1 MNMNQHRWTCLATVV
16 LTTVGSPIAAVSA
29 KISSPTVGFEDYYL
43 LPQSLP
49 KITPLRVTELQ
60 TDTVLTVNTQL
71 VPQVTKLP
79 IITPLNGKI
88 QAQAALNPRKVAERP
103 SVKKLLP
110 LSPVEL
116 IRSTVP
122 SSTPDFQAT
131 ESLVLLANPDDTTI
145 VPVNPVAPLP
155 SLSVQTPTPQSFT
168 PVTVQATT
176 APIPVVRN
184 GNQLPTQITVAT
196 TAEAQIPHVW
206 QTQDSGVGMGKSPNM
221 TVAAGTTINK
231 SQLNSAPQVT
241 PTISRPKD
249 RSDLP
254 DFEAGSPVFIFN
266 NQPAQKIV
274 ATAIAQVGDT
284 IVAPEPSIAIPIQR
298 PKQPTTP
305 APAVAPSNV
314 NFEQPAATV
323 KPVLDQIVATQTGQA
338 SWYGSEGG
346 SKTANG
352 EKYNPNGLTAAHRTL
367 PFGTKVR
374 ITSIKTGKTVT
385 VRINDRGPFRSRRIV
400 DISAGAAE
408 VIGIKADGVGDV
420 RMDILA
426 AKG

>member
-1 MNMNQHRWTCLATVV
+1 MNQHRWTCLATVA
-16 LTTVGSPIAAVSA
+16 LTTLGLPLTAVSA
-29 KISSPTVGFEDYYL
+29 NTSSPTVKSGDYYL
-43 LPQSLP
+43 SPQSLP

-60 TDTVLTVNTQL
+60 TDALLPVNNQL

-79 IITPLNGKI
+79 IITSLDGKLARLAPK
-88 QAQAALNPRKVAERP
+88 QRRVAKVTSA
-103 SVKKLLP
+103 KKLAP

-116 IRSTVP
+116 IRSTAP
-122 SSTPDFQAT
+122 IPTPDFPAN
-131 ESLVLLANPDDTTI
+131 ESAVSLGNPNHTTI

-155 SLSVQTPTPQSFT
+155 SLTAQTPKPRTFIPSNT
-168 PVTVQATT
+168 QATIS
-176 APIPVVRN
+176 PIPVVIDGSRLRP
-184 GNQLPTQITVAT
+184 QVVAAT
-196 TAEAQIPHVW
+196 TAAAQMPHVW
-206 QTQDSGVGMGKSPNM
+206 QTQDSEFGRSKSSKM
-221 TVAAGTTINK
+221 TAAASETISK
-231 SQLNSAPQVT
+231 SQLNSAPQIT
-241 PTISRPKD
+241 PIISHPKD

-254 DFEAGSPVFIFN
+254 GFEAGSPVFVFN
-266 NQPAQKIV
+266 QQPAQQIV

-284 IVAPEPSIAIPIQR
+284 IVAPEPSIAIPIER

-305 APAVAPSNV
+305 IPTVAPSSVNV
-314 NFEQPAATV
+314 EQPAATV
-323 KPVLDQIVATQTGQA
+323 KPVLDQVVATQTGQA

-374 ITSIKTGKTVT
+374 ITSLKTGKAVV

-408 VIGIKADGVGDV
+408 VIGLKADGVGDV

-426 AKG
+426 AKS